1 MTKMRGT
8 IPGSAPRVFL
18 LRRLPLLAWAAVSVA
33 GCGGSPM
40 KPSNPCGLTAS
51 GALTDGTFSGGMTIA
66 GTTTGFPLT
75 VSLDAQA
82 RSLSGTVA
90 LLDAAQSYSGTL
102 LASIGSDGALSGG
115 YTATGTNGGQITG
128 SLSGAT
134 DNQRAC
140 GSWENT
146 AGQSGTWQL
155 LRTGSSPVGDA
166 GVSGTPQPATFLC
179 QPRPDTCAAGTR
191 CWFSCTGTPSFQ
203 CTTGSIGTVEYGGAC
218 NGDECVAGSVCTHFS
233 LPDGGY
239 PTTGICIAY
248 CNLDSDC
255 PSGEYCGPAVYR
267 CPSGDQFTFN
277 QCAVI
282 P

>member
-1 MTKMRGT
+1 MRPVGV
-8 IPGSAPRVFL
+8 P
-18 LRRLPLLAWAAVSVA
+18 
-33 GCGGSPM
+33 
-40 KPSNPCGLTAS
+40 
-51 GALTDGTFSGGMTIA
+51 
-66 GTTTGFPLT
+66 
-75 VSLDAQA
+75 
-82 RSLSGTVA
+82 
-90 LLDAAQSYSGTL
+90 GTL

-203 CTTGSIGTVEYGGAC
+203 CTTGSIGAVEYGGAC

-233 LPDGGY
+233 LPDGATPRQASVS
-239 PTTGICIAY
+239 PTATWIQTARLESIAARL
-248 CNLDSDC
+248 CTAARPATNS
-255 PSGEYCGPAVYR
+255 PSTSA
-267 CPSGDQFTFN
+267 Q
-277 QCAVI
+277 
-282 P
+282 